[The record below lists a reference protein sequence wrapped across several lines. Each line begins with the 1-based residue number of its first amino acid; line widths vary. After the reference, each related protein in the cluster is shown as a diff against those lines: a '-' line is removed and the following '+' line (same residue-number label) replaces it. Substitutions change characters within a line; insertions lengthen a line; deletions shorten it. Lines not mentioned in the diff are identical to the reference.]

1 MVYNFFY
8 ILKNN
13 EERDFYYYEYL
24 SIISLIHTQ
33 EDYNIIIYK
42 INNVHGK
49 YYNLLKQNSK
59 ICYRD
64 INIYIDTFNDRNHNY
79 NNFKYSLIHTIGGI
93 FVNFS
98 VIFISC
104 MKDIFS
110 KYLFNYNE
118 KIIGGTNNN
127 TFLKDIKIFNKDT
140 NLEPCIKYYN
150 NKFIEYYKINEDEVE
165 VINNSNEEII
175 SKEITDWN
183 FNKYFEIIKNENNNE
198 NNNKNKNKK
207 FIILDFDETYLHN
220 LQNTIHNNS
229 IQQISNKIYISIFN
243 LLLIYILSY
252 KNTNLSKIEVNK
264 YIEYNLSTKHN
275 IKHINNIDHIYW
287 INLDSSIKRKE
298 KMDSIL
304 KNINVS
310 NTRINA
316 VNGISEELNIKN
328 AYFQKNED
336 STYPNNTNIE
346 YAVILSHLKALEEVN
361 KNYTSNI
368 EINNIPNLPN
378 IKNNNVSLI
387 CEDDL
392 SLEFIPYWTTN
403 LEKIINNAPE
413 DWEIIMLGYFTLNI
427 NFESDYR
434 KWDNDWSALSYLI
447 NHKSLYKLNEIK
459 KDNKYKTF
467 NDVMAADNYLFR
479 VFNTYVYKYPYF
491 TFPKNNES
499 TIHDDHLL
507 YHSIYKNINYVIL
520 DNKIQYL

>member
-13 EERDFYYYEYL
+13 VERDFYYYEYL
-24 SIISLIHTQ
+24 SILSLIHTQ

-42 INNVHGK
+42 INNLQGK
-49 YYNLLKQNSK
+49 FYNLLKKNSK
-59 ICYRD
+59 ISYRD
-64 INIYIDTFNDRNHNY
+64 INIYVDTFNDKSHNY
-79 NNFKYSLIHTIGGI
+79 NNFKYSLVHTIGGI
-93 FVNFS
+93 FVDFN
-98 VIFISC
+98 VIFISS

-118 KIIGGTNNN
+118 IIIGGSNNN
-127 TFLKDIKIFNKDT
+127 YFLKDIKTFNKDT
-140 NLEPCIKYYN
+140 NLESCIKHYN
-150 NKFIEYYKINEDEVE
+150 NKFIEYYKINDSEVE
-165 VINNSNEEII
+165 IINSVNEEIM

-183 FNKYFEIIKNENNNE
+183 FNKYFEIIE
-198 NNNKNKNKK
+198 NKK
-207 FIILDFDETYLHN
+207 FIIFDFDETYLHS

-229 IQQISNKIYISIFN
+229 IQQISNKIYITILN
-243 LLLIYILSY
+243 LLQIYILSY
-252 KNTNLSKIEVNK
+252 KNSNLTKTDINK
-264 YIEYNLSTKHN
+264 YIEHNLLTKKS
-275 IKHINNIDHIYW
+275 IKYINNIDHIYW

-304 KNINVS
+304 NNIDVLS
-310 NTRINA
+310 TRIKA
-316 VNGISEELNIKN
+316 INGISEELDIKN
-328 AYFQKNED
+328 TYFQKNEGYI
-336 STYPNNTNIE
+336 YPNNTNIE
-346 YAVILSHLKALEEVN
+346 YAVILSHLKALEEIN
-361 KNYTSNI
+361 KNYTHNI
-368 EINNIPNLPN
+368 Q
-378 IKNNNVSLI
+378 NNNVSLI

-392 SLEFIPYWTTN
+392 SLEFIPNWTTN

-427 NFESDYR
+427 NFVSDYR

-479 VFNTYVYKYPYF
+479 IFNTYVYKYPYF

-499 TIHDDHLL
+499 TIHKDHLQ

-520 DNKIQYL
+520 NNNVQYL